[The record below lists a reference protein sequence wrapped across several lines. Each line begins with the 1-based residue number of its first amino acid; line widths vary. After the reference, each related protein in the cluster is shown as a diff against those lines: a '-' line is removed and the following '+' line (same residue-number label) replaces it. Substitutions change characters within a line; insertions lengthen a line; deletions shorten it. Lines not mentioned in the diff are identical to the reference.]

1 MNMKKFFQIAAFAL
15 LYGLSLAV
23 SINATAQN
31 AGTITGIVVAS
42 DNNAPLPGVAI
53 HLKENAKV
61 FTMTDEEGKYSLNV
75 PGNEGTVIFEML
87 GYDTKEIKL
96 SESPVLFTVVTM
108 IIQANALD
116 EVVVVGFGTQKKES
130 LVGAVQAVKPENLVV
145 TSSNLTTAFAGN
157 IPGVIATQRSG
168 EPGYD
173 AANFYIRGRSTF
185 GYNTGALIVLDGVEI
200 TASMLNNIPPEAI
213 ESLSVLKDA
222 TATALYGSRGANGVV
237 IVTTKEGRNSEK
249 LTINASVDNTISMP
263 TMVQGI
269 ADGVTYMQ
277 LYNESR
283 YNDARATGS
292 NYVQYYSDEKIDG
305 TRRALDPYVFPN
317 NDWYHMLF
325 KDYSMNQRV
334 NLSLRGGGQRVN
346 YFLNAS
352 IFNEN
357 GILNKPSETPL
368 DIHMNNKKYLF
379 QSNVTAMMTPTTK
392 ISMKLNM
399 QIQYNY
405 SPYESTNN
413 LFYYVMRANPTKFPA
428 VLPAREGDKYVRYGN
443 NDTWDTGNTDLN
455 PYALLSRGYK
465 NRFYSYTTALVNV
478 DQNLDMIT
486 KGLSARAIASFYN
499 YAYASTN
506 RYMTPYYFKVVNP
519 AANADGTWSYDLDQ
533 AGDPGNTYLTSS
545 VSHSG
550 YHEWSLQTSLNYAR
564 TFGKHDVA
572 ADLVYH
578 MKEKVNN
585 AVGASEEQLLP
596 FREQGLAGRVT
607 YNYAQR
613 YFVEANFGYNGSE
626 NFMAGKRFGFFPSIA
641 AGWTVS
647 NEAFFAPLRDV
658 ISHLKLRA
666 SYGLV
671 GNDALAQRFPYL
683 TEVNMGGRSFT
694 FGLPL
699 RSEGAGYINTYGN
712 ENASWEISKKW
723 NYGVDLTF
731 CKDLKLSVDYFL
743 EHRSNIFMQRQS
755 LSSIAGMTTANLP
768 YANIGKVDNS
778 GVDMSLEYNH
788 VSSPDFTYSIRGTF
802 TYAHNKVVFRDEPS
816 YPAENRHLSQI
827 GHSMDSPRVLIA
839 EGLFTSQEEI
849 DRSPKQSF
857 GSYYIGDVKYKDVN
871 GDRIVNSNDL
881 VYDDTP
887 TLPRIQ
893 FGLGGSIQYRNWD
906 LALMFQGSAA
916 YKILMYNHHPFCDT
930 EHFGYGIAKY
940 IADDHWSWD
949 NNNVHAG
956 YPRLTAT
963 PSNNNT
969 QASTLYLKD
978 GKYVRLKSA
987 EIGYRFLK
995 NFRVYASGS
1004 NLFYI
1009 SPFKFWDPEKGN
1021 GNGLSYPL
1029 QRTVRLGIQFN
1040 F

>member
-1 MNMKKFFQIAAFAL
+1 MKKFLQIAAFL
-15 LYGLSLAV
+15 FLYVLFLAV
-23 SINATAQN
+23 SQDATAQN
-31 AGTITGIVVAS
+31 NKKITGIVVAS
-42 DNNAPLPGVAI
+42 DNNEPLPSVAI
-53 HLKENAKV
+53 HIKEHPTF
-61 FTMTDEEGKYSLNV
+61 FTMSDNNGNYTLNI
-75 PGNEGTVIFEML
+75 PDGDGTVIFEML

-96 SESPVLFTVVTM
+96 SASPVLFTVVTM

-116 EVVVVGFGTQKKES
+116 EVVVVGFGSQKKES
-130 LVGAVQAVKPENLVV
+130 LVGAVQAVKPENLIV
-145 TSSNLTTAFAGN
+145 TSSNLTTSFAGN

-173 AANFYIRGRSTF
+173 AASFYIRGRSTF

-200 TASMLNNIPPEAI
+200 TAMMLNNIPPEAI

-222 TATALYGSRGANGVV
+222 TATALYGSRGANGVI

-263 TMVQGI
+263 TMVQDI
-269 ADGVTYMQ
+269 ADGVTYMR

-292 NYVQYYSDEKIDG
+292 EYVQYYSDEKIDG
-305 TRRALDPYVFPN
+305 TRRALNPYVFPN

-325 KDYSMNQRV
+325 KNFSMNQRV

-379 QSNVTAMMTPTTK
+379 QSNVTAMMTRTTK

-428 VLPAREGDKYVRYGN
+428 VLPAQEGDKYVRYGN

-465 NRFYSYTTALVNV
+465 NRFYSYTTALVNG

-486 KGLSARAIASFYN
+486 KGLSARVIASFYN

-506 RYMTPYYFKVVNP
+506 RYMTPYYFKVVKP
-519 AANADGTWSYDLDQ
+519 AASPDGTWTYEMDQ

-545 VSHSG
+545 VSHNG
-550 YHEWSLQTSLNYAR
+550 YHEWSLQGSLNYAA

-572 ADLVYH
+572 TDLVYH

-613 YFVEANFGYNGSE
+613 YFIEANFGYNGSE

-641 AGWTVS
+641 AGWTIS
-647 NEAFFAPLRDV
+647 NEPFFAPLHGT
-658 ISHLKLRA
+658 INHLKFRA

-671 GNDALAQRFPYL
+671 GNDALAQRFPFL
-683 TEVNMGGRSFT
+683 TEVNMGSRSFT
-694 FGLPL
+694 FGFPL
-699 RSEGAGYINTYGN
+699 VNQGAGYINTYGN
-712 ENASWEISKKW
+712 ENATWEVSKKW
-723 NYGVDLTF
+723 NFGADLTLWKEF
-731 CKDLKLSVDYFL
+731 KFSVDYFL
-743 EHRSNIFMQRQS
+743 EHRSDIFMRRQS
-755 LSSIAGMTTANLP
+755 LSAIAGMSKTNLP

-788 VSSPDFTYSIRGTF
+788 VVSSNFTFSARGTF

-816 YPAENRHLSQI
+816 YPEENKHLSQI

-849 DRSPKQSF
+849 DRSPKQNF
-857 GSYYIGDVKYKDVN
+857 GSYYVGDIKYKDVN
-871 GDRIVNSNDL
+871 GDGNVDSNDL
-881 VYDDTP
+881 IYYDTP
-887 TLPRIQ
+887 TLPLAQ
-893 FGLGGSIQYRNWD
+893 FGLGGSVRFYNWD
-906 LALMFQGSAA
+906 AALMFQGSAG
-916 YKILMYNHHPFCDT
+916 YMIYMYNHHPFCDT

-949 NNNVHAG
+949 NNNAKAS

-969 QASTLYLKD
+969 QPSTWFLKD
-978 GKYVRLKSA
+978 GTYVRLKSA